1 MKFKAALFV
10 LFAMV
15 ALCAACNSRPKN
27 ISDEMYNYAES
38 VIRAADAYMDN
49 QLSYEEAY
57 QKIDSLGDSAEK
69 ISDEHENDP
78 NNTGDRLTYLDIGLV
93 RSGLYLEHS
102 GIETYADL
110 LESRNMLAKQIGY
123 SERD

>member
-1 MKFKAALFV
+1 MKYKRII
-10 LFAMV
+10 V
-15 ALCAACNSRPKN
+15 ALLALCCLTACNSRPKN
-27 ISDEMYNYAES
+27 LSDEMYNYAES
-38 VIRAADAYMDN
+38 AIRAADAYMDN

-57 QKIDSLGDSAEK
+57 QKIESLGDSAEK
-69 ISDEHENDP
+69 LSDEHENDA
-78 NNTGDRLTYLDIGLV
+78 NYSSDTITYLGIGLV
-93 RSGLYLEHS
+93 RSRIYFEHS

>member
-1 MKFKAALFV
+1 MKYKKIIPAL
-10 LFAMV
+10 LTLSM
-15 ALCAACNSRPKN
+15 LTACGGRPKN
-27 ISDEMYNYAES
+27 ISEEMYNYAES

-57 QKIDSLGDSAEK
+57 QKIDSLSDSAEEL
-69 ISDEHENDP
+69 SDEHENDP

-102 GIETYADL
+102 GTETYADL

-123 SERD
+123 SERG